1 MKILVVD
8 DSIFTQT
15 IISNLLKKFSPS
27 IDISTA
33 SDGIEGFEKYKTIMP
48 DYVFV
53 DLLMPKLNGIELIK
67 KIKNYNRS
75 ANIFVITAD
84 IQKSIRQEIEALN
97 VKAFISKPI
106 NEEKIKYILDLIKG
120 DNIA

>member
-84 IQKSIRQEIEALN
+84 IQKSIRQEIEAL
-97 VKAFISKPI
+97 KPSLASLLMKKRLNI
-106 NEEKIKYILDLIKG
+106 YLI
-120 DNIA
+120 